1 MTTSLSPVLSVEE
14 LRSFMDEAFPQVNMA
29 GKHFHI
35 DAIADGSCTM
45 RFETGEAHLRPGG
58 TISGPAMFTLADYT
72 AYAVIL
78 AHIGPVG
85 LAVTTNLNIN
95 FLRKPEPGTLM
106 CEGKIIKLGAIPSL
120 SA

>member
-1 MTTSLSPVLSVEE
+1 
-14 LRSFMDEAFPQVNMA
+14 MDEAFPQVNMA

-72 AYAVIL
+72 AASSTSFQLEWGSGFLKVEPPVFSR
-78 AHIGPVG
+78 IGCTVS
-85 LAVTTNLNIN
+85 
-95 FLRKPEPGTLM
+95 R
-106 CEGKIIKLGAIPSL
+106 
-120 SA
+120 